1 MSASSKQTIDGDLQF
16 LEVRNLKK
24 TFRKSD
30 GQNLE
35 VVDIPSFTLGAGK
48 QIAIFGRSGS
58 GKSTFLNLLAGTM
71 KADSGSISIAAT
83 KVSELSE
90 SEKDRMRA
98 KTLGYVFQS
107 FHLLQGCTALENILV
122 AMALAGNA
130 SDQRAKELLFAVG
143 MSERE
148 NHLPAQLSI
157 GQQQR
162 VGIARALAND
172 PKLILADEPTGSLDP
187 ENATRSIELLK
198 SLCIKNQC
206 ALIVVS
212 HEPRIVS
219 CFEHSIKWEDLN
231 KVE

>member
-1 MSASSKQTIDGDLQF
+1 
-16 LEVRNLKK
+16 
-24 TFRKSD
+24 
-30 GQNLE
+30 
-35 VVDIPSFTLGAGK
+35 
-48 QIAIFGRSGS
+48 
-58 GKSTFLNLLAGTM
+58 M

-130 SDQRAKELLFAVG
+130 SDQRARELLFAVG

-172 PKLILADEPTGSLDP
+172 PKLILADEPTGNLDGATGQAIMDLLFGLRDRHGCTLVLVTHAP
-187 ENATRSIELLK
+187 ELAARCDRTIRLADGRLAQGQRAGSASAE
-198 SLCIKNQC
+198 
-206 ALIVVS
+206 AA
-212 HEPRIVS
+212 E
-219 CFEHSIKWEDLN
+219 
-231 KVE
+231 